1 MIEEKTLLVRTMS
14 ETGDSPVKRKSK
26 GENNK
31 EEEEE
36 MSTKNLNSMMDD
48 GNDGDDKGKHRTT
61 STCTDAS
68 ANRNS
73 NSCSSSSTSGINND
87 LAYDGMWSFAGFNG
101 MMVQLAED
109 FVKAQ
114 HEEKVQQKTTN
125 DDDHYEE
132 NYIHFNNFDPSNEES
147 MIECQEKLNERHL
160 HLADGVL
167 RRLVEGCCPSKIPI
181 CRLDEETTM
190 KRIME
195 CKLKGNHHFSRYE
208 FREAIDH
215 YDDALSCI
223 PNNNNKNY
231 LFIAPIHQIQQIV
244 NVLSNK
250 AECLLRKGRYEDAAE
265 TSTEALIFMNDH
277 EKSRIRRA
285 KANIEIGKYDRY
297 EITSRGSSEMDGAAY
312 LVQAK
317 FDLEE
322 VLDSEVE
329 DSSEGKETA
338 EKLLSQV
345 NRLLNNAKK
354 KVLDKNPTMDANEWD
369 LNVLK
374 IQSRCW

>member
-1 MIEEKTLLVRTMS
+1 
-14 ETGDSPVKRKSK
+14 
-26 GENNK
+26 
-31 EEEEE
+31 
-36 MSTKNLNSMMDD
+36 MSTKNLNSMMNE
-48 GNDGDDKGKHRTT
+48 GNDGDDKRNHKTT
-61 STCTDAS
+61 PTCTAGSS
-68 ANRNS
+68 ACNN
-73 NSCSSSSTSGINND
+73 SSSINND
-87 LAYDGMWSFAGFNG
+87 LAFDGMWSFAGFNG

-114 HEEKVQQKTTN
+114 HAKKAQQKTTSSSGKQDDK
-125 DDDHYEE
+125 DDDDEE
-132 NYIHFNNFDPSNEES
+132 NYIYFNNFDPSNQES
-147 MIECQEKLNERHL
+147 MIECQEKLNERNL

-190 KRIME
+190 KRMVE
-195 CKLKGNHHFSRYE
+195 YKLKGNHHFTRHE

-223 PNNNNKNY
+223 PNNNNNNNNNY

-250 AECLLRKGRYEDAAE
+250 AECLLRKGKCEDAAE
-265 TSTEALIFMNDH
+265 TTTEALIFMNDH

-312 LVQAK
+312 LIQAK
-317 FDLEE
+317 YDLEE
-322 VLDSEVE
+322 VLDIDAD

-338 EKLLSQV
+338 EKLSSKV
-345 NRLLNNAKK
+345 NRLLKNAKK
-354 KVLDKNPTMDANEWD
+354 KVLDKNPTMNANEWD